1 MQYFKN
7 DINAVYAYEDDADP
21 KFIIEGLTAI
31 NEAEALA
38 LLNPPLTAEQLI
50 EQAEDDRLRKIDAAN
65 DFMNSKQWPG
75 KAAIG
80 RLKGDELVNYNLWLD
95 YLDALY
101 VVEVT
106 AAPDIGWPTTPAQ

>member
-1 MQYFKN
+1 MRYFKTEN
-7 DINAVYAYEDDADP
+7 GAVYVYDDDADP

-38 LLNPPLTAEQLI
+38 LLNPPLTDEQLI
-50 EQAEDDRLRKIDAAN
+50 EHAEDDRIRKIDAAN

-80 RLKGDELVNYNLWLD
+80 RLNGAELEQYNLWLD

-101 VVEVT
+101 AVDT
-106 AAPDIGWPTTPAQ
+106 SAAPDIGWPTPPAQ